1 MNNSIM
7 CLTRDSSEY
16 SHDQQVKD
24 FIQGGGQFIQLRS
37 KFLPSEVLYQQA
49 NRAVTYAKAYQAKL
63 IINDHIELTRK
74 VDAHGVHLGAN
85 DGSVAKARKI
95 LSSGKIIGKTVHS
108 IEEALCAKK
117 DKPDYVGM
125 GPYRTSST
133 KKNLRPVLT
142 NYQFQQIV
150 KILDPIPVYLIGG
163 LCKDD
168 FPLIESLGVQGLAL
182 CSALFSGKN
191 LMDQTRL
198 IVNKSRAYS
207 RLTIY

>member
-1 MNNSIM
+1 M

-37 KFLPSEVLYQQA
+37 KSLPNEVLYHQA
-49 NRAVTYAKAYQAKL
+49 NKAVTYAKAYGANL
-63 IINDHIELTRK
+63 IINDHIELTRQI
-74 VDAHGVHLGAN
+74 DAHGVHLGAN
-85 DGSVAKARKI
+85 DGSVASARKI
-95 LSSGKIIGKTVHS
+95 LSSEKIIGKTVHS
-108 IEEALCAKK
+108 IEEALFAKK
-117 DKPDYVGM
+117 DNPDYVGM
-125 GPYRTSST
+125 GPYRISST
-133 KKNLRPVLT
+133 KKDLQPVLT

-163 LCKDD
+163 LSKND
-168 FPLIESLGVQGLAL
+168 FSLIETLGVQGLAL

-191 LMDQTRL
+191 LRDQTKL
-198 IVNKSRAYS
+198 AVDKSRAYS

>member
-16 SHDQQVKD
+16 SHDQQVNY
-24 FIQGGGQFIQLRS
+24 FIQGGAQIIQLRS
-37 KFLPSEVLYQQA
+37 KSLPSEELYQQA
-49 NRAVTYAKAYQAKL
+49 NKAVTSAKAYGAKL

-108 IEEALCAKK
+108 IEEALSAQK
-117 DKPDYVGM
+117 DKPDYVGL
-125 GPYRTSST
+125 GPYRISST
-133 KKNLRPVLT
+133 KKGLQPVLS

-163 LCKDD
+163 LSKDD

-182 CSALFSGKN
+182 CSALFSSNN
-191 LMDQTRL
+191 LKEQTRL
-198 IVNKSRAYS
+198 TVDNSRAYS
-207 RLTIY
+207 RLTTY

>member
-1 MNNSIM
+1 M

-37 KFLPSEVLYQQA
+37 KSLPNEVLYHQA
-49 NRAVTYAKAYQAKL
+49 NKAVTYAKAYGANL
-63 IINDHIELTRK
+63 IINDHIELTRQI
-74 VDAHGVHLGAN
+74 DAHGVHLGAN
-85 DGSVAKARKI
+85 DGSVASARKI
-95 LSSGKIIGKTVHS
+95 LSSEKIIGKTVHS
-108 IEEALCAKK
+108 IEEALSAKK

-125 GPYRTSST
+125 GPYRISST
-133 KKNLRPVLT
+133 KKDLQPVLT

-163 LCKDD
+163 LSKND
-168 FPLIESLGVQGLAL
+168 FSLIETLGVQGLAL

-191 LMDQTRL
+191 LRDQTKL
-198 IVNKSRAYS
+198 AVDKSRAYS

>member
-1 MNNSIM
+1 M

-37 KFLPSEVLYQQA
+37 KSLPNEVLYHQA
-49 NRAVTYAKAYQAKL
+49 KKAATYAKAYGAKL
-63 IINDHIELTRK
+63 IINDHIELTRQI
-74 VDAHGVHLGAN
+74 DAHGVHLGAN
-85 DGSVAKARKI
+85 DGSVASARKI
-95 LSSGKIIGKTVHS
+95 LSSEKIIGKTVHS
-108 IEEALCAKK
+108 IEEALSAKK
-117 DKPDYVGM
+117 DNPNYVGM
-125 GPYRTSST
+125 GPYRISST
-133 KKNLRPVLT
+133 KKDLQPVLT

-163 LCKDD
+163 LSKND
-168 FPLIESLGVQGLAL
+168 FSLIETLGVQGLAL

-191 LMDQTRL
+191 LRDQTKL
-198 IVNKSRAYS
+198 AVDKSRAYS

>member
-7 CLTRDSSEY
+7 CLTRDCSEY

-24 FIQGGGQFIQLRS
+24 FIQGGGQLIQLRS
-37 KFLPSEVLYQQA
+37 KSIPNEVLYHQA
-49 NRAVTYAKAYQAKL
+49 NKAVTYAKSYGAKL
-63 IINDHIELTRK
+63 IINDHIELTHK

-85 DGSVAKARKI
+85 DGSIAEARKI
-95 LSSGKIIGKTVHS
+95 LPSGKIIGKTVHS
-108 IEEALCAKK
+108 IKEALSAKK

-125 GPYRTSST
+125 GPYRISST
-133 KKNLRPVLT
+133 KKDLQPVLT

-163 LCKDD
+163 LSKDD
-168 FPLIESLGVQGLAL
+168 FSLIESLGIQGLAL
-182 CSALFSGKN
+182 CSALFSGNN
-191 LMDQTRL
+191 LTNQTRL
-198 IVNKSRAYS
+198 AVDKSQAYS

>member
-1 MNNSIM
+1 M

-37 KFLPSEVLYQQA
+37 KSLPNEVLYHQA
-49 NRAVTYAKAYQAKL
+49 NKAVTYAKAYGANL
-63 IINDHIELTRK
+63 IINDHIELTRQI
-74 VDAHGVHLGAN
+74 DAHGVHLGAN
-85 DGSVAKARKI
+85 DGSVASARKI
-95 LSSGKIIGKTVHS
+95 LSSEKIIGKTVHS
-108 IEEALCAKK
+108 IEEALSAKK
-117 DKPDYVGM
+117 DNPDYVGM
-125 GPYRTSST
+125 GPYRISST
-133 KKNLRPVLT
+133 KKDLQPVLT

-163 LCKDD
+163 LSKND
-168 FPLIESLGVQGLAL
+168 FSLIETLGVQGLAL

-191 LMDQTRL
+191 LRDQTKL
-198 IVNKSRAYS
+198 AVDKSRAYS

>member
-7 CLTRDSSEY
+7 CLTRDLPEY

-37 KFLPSEVLYQQA
+37 KSLPYEVLYEQA
-49 NRAVTYAKAYQAKL
+49 SKGVTYAKEYGTKL
-63 IINDHIELTRK
+63 IINDHIELTRR

-85 DGSVAKARKI
+85 DGSVAYARKI
-95 LSSGKIIGKTVHS
+95 LPPGKIIGKTVHS
-108 IEEALCAKK
+108 IKEALSAKK
-117 DKPDYVGM
+117 DKPDYIGM
-125 GPYRTSST
+125 GPYRISST
-133 KKNLRPVLT
+133 KKDLKPVLT
-142 NYQFQQIV
+142 KYQFQQIV

-163 LCKDD
+163 LSKDD
-168 FPLIESLGVQGLAL
+168 FPLIKSLGIQGLAL
-182 CSALFSGKN
+182 CSALFSGKK

-198 IVNKSRAYS
+198 AVDKSRAYS

>member
-1 MNNSIM
+1 M

-37 KFLPSEVLYQQA
+37 KSLPNEVLYHQA
-49 NRAVTYAKAYQAKL
+49 NKAVTYAKAYGANL
-63 IINDHIELTRK
+63 IINDHIELTRQ

-85 DGSVAKARKI
+85 DGSVASARKI
-95 LSSGKIIGKTVHS
+95 LSSEKIIGKTVHS
-108 IEEALCAKK
+108 IEEALSAKK
-117 DKPDYVGM
+117 DNPNYVGM
-125 GPYRTSST
+125 GPYRISST
-133 KKNLRPVLT
+133 KKDLQPVLT

-163 LCKDD
+163 LSKND
-168 FPLIESLGVQGLAL
+168 FSLIETLGVQGLAL

-191 LMDQTRL
+191 LRDQTKL
-198 IVNKSRAYS
+198 AVDKSRAYS

>member
-37 KFLPSEVLYQQA
+37 KSLPNEVLYHQA
-49 NRAVTYAKAYQAKL
+49 NKAVTYAKAYGANL
-63 IINDHIELTRK
+63 IINDHIELTRQI
-74 VDAHGVHLGAN
+74 DAHGVHLGAN
-85 DGSVAKARKI
+85 DGSVASARKI
-95 LSSGKIIGKTVHS
+95 LSSEKIIGKTVHS
-108 IEEALCAKK
+108 IEEALSAKK
-117 DKPDYVGM
+117 DNPDYVGM
-125 GPYRTSST
+125 GPYRISST
-133 KKNLRPVLT
+133 KKDLQPVLT

-163 LCKDD
+163 LSKND
-168 FPLIESLGVQGLAL
+168 FSLIETLGVQGLAL

-191 LMDQTRL
+191 LRDQTKL
-198 IVNKSRAYS
+198 AVDKSRAYS